1 MDLNGCVCR
10 VLYRKALEG
19 GITKIISSFGSTGSF
34 SNIEYSMMMNGFFVK
49 DVFDEVKVFV
59 DAQANNPLLLL
70 EEIFGIL
77 KLRAGPIT
85 FGRFL
90 LSKTGSSL
98 FLKVLG
104 VK

>member
-1 MDLNGCVCR
+1 
-10 VLYRKALEG
+10 
-19 GITKIISSFGSTGSF
+19 
-34 SNIEYSMMMNGFFVK
+34 MMMNGFFVK
-49 DVFDEVKVFV
+49 DVFDEVKVLV
-59 DAQANNPLLLL
+59 DAQANNPILLL
-70 EEIFGIL
+70 EENFRIL